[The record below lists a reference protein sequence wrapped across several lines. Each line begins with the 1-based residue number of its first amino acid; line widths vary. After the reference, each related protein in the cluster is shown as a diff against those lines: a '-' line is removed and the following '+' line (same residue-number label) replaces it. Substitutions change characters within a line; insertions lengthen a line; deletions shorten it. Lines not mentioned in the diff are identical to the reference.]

1 MDGSVVTGPGI
12 VLGKKDLCET
22 FLGKVSNKFQG
33 GRIDMNWL
41 ETNFKELPLNAPN
54 IVLLHLV
61 DFKECERLSWGSVVL
76 AMLYWELCWATESNK
91 MPIGG
96 CLLLLQSPA
105 WWRLPFLRL
114 RVKDS
119 YMFPLV
125 TRWNHGPI
133 YVGLPEHVK
142 DIRLLLDQRL
152 KAEFEWMSYADLDI
166 IECIPLEFLAI
177 RGMWDAKVPFIVYA
191 TVEMHES
198 D

>member
-1 MDGSVVTGPGI
+1 M
-12 VLGKKDLCET
+12 K
-22 FLGKVSNKFQG
+22 
-33 GRIDMNWL
+33 WL

-54 IVLLHLV
+54 LVKEQYARAFILGLIGGILMLDKISKFDTHKVLLHLV

-96 CLLLLQSPA
+96 CLLLL
-105 WWRLPFLRL
+105 
-114 RVKDS
+114 
-119 YMFPLV
+119 
-125 TRWNHGPI
+125 WNHGPI

-152 KAEFEWMSYADLDI
+152 KVEFEWMSYADLDI

-177 RGMWDAKVPFIVYA
+177 RGMWDAKARSRQLHQKRPRRSLQQCRFRGGAA
-191 TVEMHES
+191 TGSSPALTQQAPSMSMPHCS
-198 D
+198 